1 MEFIAMLIANIFNIF
16 FIFITICLIILIPIF
31 IVLGI
36 VALTKNKKPQAITFF
51 AMSVG
56 LFIISTL
63 TILNNL
69 LIK

>member
-16 FIFITICLIILIPIF
+16 FFCITICLIILIPIF